1 MCNSFGFWNKVTDMS
16 YKCNMAIAFELAY
29 FKFLML
35 LYIYGH
41 LIKNLI
47 LRAVLTEVD
56 YIWLLGVVFTAVSFS
71 KYCICLS
78 LEIGFDYINW
88 VKEHQFLKSEMF
100 KSEIYF
106 HKITWSLIDFQRTVG
121 RIPSGCWRTYIPKRL
136 ASSKCNLKRCVDS
149 LLWNWVWNSCKPL
162 LKPGSVFRTGILA
175 VPHWALYQY

>member
-1 MCNSFGFWNKVTDMS
+1 MLRMQNKQTTKHLCNVMCNSFGFWNKVTDMS

-35 LYIYGH
+35 LYTYGH
-41 LIKNLI
+41 LIKKLI

-121 RIPSGCWRTYIPKRL
+121 RIPSGCWRTYIP
-136 ASSKCNLKRCVDS
+136 
-149 LLWNWVWNSCKPL
+149 
-162 LKPGSVFRTGILA
+162 RTFSFKQLQ
-175 VPHWALYQY
+175 P